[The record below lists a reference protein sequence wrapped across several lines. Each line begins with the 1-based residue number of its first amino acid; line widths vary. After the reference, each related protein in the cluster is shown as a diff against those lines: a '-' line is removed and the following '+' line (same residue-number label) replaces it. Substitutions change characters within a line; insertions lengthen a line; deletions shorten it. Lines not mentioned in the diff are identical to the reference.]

1 MQKIKSATELKNA
14 IQRLEVEQTIKGQL
28 LSEQFNIVY
37 ESLKPV
43 NIIKQT
49 MKDLVTSPS
58 LISNVLGVTVGLS
71 SGYLA
76 KKLVVGQSGGIIKNI
91 VGSLLQNGVA
101 NVVATHAISF
111 TTLTGLIVKLFSRK
125 KVAANIKK

>member
-14 IQRLEVEQTIKGQL
+14 IQRLEVEQTIQGQL

-43 NIIKQT
+43 NIIKQA

-76 KKLVVGQSGGIIKNI
+76 KKLVVGQSGSIIKNI